1 MTKSFENLTKQGLE
15 AIENGNTL
23 KALNR
28 FEKAAEIAP
37 SPLVKGYLGYC
48 VAKERGRVKEG
59 TSLCLEAIKEDP
71 DNPDTYLNL
80 GRIYALAKQKH
91 LAVQTFQNGLELGS
105 DERII
110 AELKTLGVRKGPVFK
125 ALPRENP
132 INKYLGFLFNR
143 LGLR

>member
-1 MTKSFENLTKQGLE
+1 MTKSFENLTKQGLD
-15 AIENGNTL
+15 AIENGDTL

-28 FEKAAEIAP
+28 FEKAAEIAL

-59 TSLCLEAIKEDP
+59 TALCLEAIKEEP
-71 DNPDTYLNL
+71 DNSDAYLNL

-91 LAVQTFQNGLELGS
+91 LAVQTFRNGLELGC

-110 AELKTLGVRKGPVFK
+110 AELNTLGVRKGPIFK
-125 ALPRENP
+125 ILPRENP
-132 INKYLGFLFNR
+132 INKYLGFLFHR